1 VERVAADRRH
11 MSGLRV
17 LIVDD
22 SYAFLQAAQR
32 LLEQERLDVV
42 GCALTSPEAMQLARR
57 LRPDVVLVDVMLGGE
72 SGLELARRLVDEE
85 GPGGPAVILVSTHDE
100 EDLAE
105 LLAESPAAGFVAK
118 SDLCAAAIRQ
128 ILTGRER

>member
-1 VERVAADRRH
+1 
-11 MSGLRV
+11 MSSLRV

-22 SYAFLQAAQR
+22 SHAFLKAAQS
-32 LLEQERLDVV
+32 LLERERVDVV
-42 GCALTSPEAMQLARR
+42 ECALTSPEAMRLARR

-72 SGLELARRLVDEE
+72 SGLELARRLVDQE

-105 LLAESPAAGFVAK
+105 LLADSPAAGFLAK
-118 SDLCAAAIRQ
+118 SDLCAEAIRQ
-128 ILTGRER
+128 ILTGRKR

>member
-1 VERVAADRRH
+1 
-11 MSGLRV
+11 MSRLRV

-22 SYAFLQAAQR
+22 SQAFLTAAHS

-42 GCALTSPEAMQLARR
+42 ECALTSTEAMRLARQ

-72 SGLELARRLVDEE
+72 SGLELARRLADQD
-85 GPGGPAVILVSTHDE
+85 GPAVILVSTHEE

-105 LLAESPAAGFVAK
+105 LLADSPAAGFVAK

-128 ILTGRER
+128 ILSD